1 MKSLNQ
7 IPKRNL
13 LLLFFVMIISG
24 NIFGQKNTIK
34 ESIYFDVAKYNLS
47 SESKSTLDQLLDSVK
62 LYQNYTIAIY
72 GNTDYDGDSVYNI
85 KLSEKRVLETQQ
97 YLVKRG
103 INKDQFSTFAYG
115 EEKPIADNATDEG
128 KQKNRRVDIF
138 ITFTRAVPDEIKQRI
153 PAIADFYSQIG
164 QKPQE
169 FFINPSRDT
178 LLRCEQGTIVYIK
191 ANTLKSNA
199 KGTKNSVKIQIKE
212 YQLKSD
218 MILDNLSTTSNGEI
232 IESAGMVN
240 IEAYDGNGKKINRIK
255 SKGIVILI
263 PSNKINPNMQIFKG
277 KRSDQNQVMN
287 WTVDKNVD
295 FDSFRLIDL
304 TNCEYWVWNRYRYCP
319 FFSCKVKNFFRG
331 LVGNKDK
338 SDIIFTS
345 RHKEQRI
352 ECRNLKMLYKRFGIK
367 DYEQFNLFMNKAL
380 LDSFNVKTM
389 SELLDTLEKR
399 KTQNLELAYMNKTIK
414 YQDLQ
419 YYIFN
424 RSDLGYANCDAF
436 VNLKMNQ
443 LTTMKINLEVND
455 AIDCKLIFKNR
466 RIIITADRESSH
478 FKFKKIPR
486 GEDVWIVAIKYVNGQ
501 PYLFM
506 EETTVGSKDIDVEF
520 KPLSIDELKLK
531 LKELD

>member
-1 MKSLNQ
+1 MKKLIINH
-7 IPKRNL
+7 KKKFGF
-13 LLLFFVMIISG
+13 LLLFFLLVSIAH
-24 NIFGQKNTIK
+24 GQTQTLRK
-34 ESIYFDVAKYNLS
+34 SIYFDVAKYNLS
-47 SESKSTLDQLLDSVK
+47 SDSKSTLDQVLDSLK
-62 LYQNYTIAIY
+62 LYQNYSIAVY

-97 YLVKRG
+97 YLTKRG
-103 INKDQFSTFAYG
+103 IKIDHFSTFAYG
-115 EEKPIADNATDEG
+115 EEKPIADNATEPG
-128 KQKNRRVDIF
+128 KQKNRRVDIV
-138 ITFTRAVPDEIKQRI
+138 ITYTRTVPEENKQKI
-153 PAIADFYSQIG
+153 PAIAAFYSQIG
-164 QKPQE
+164 QKAQE
-169 FFINPSRDT
+169 FFINPSKDT

-199 KGTKNSVKIQIKE
+199 KGTKNCVTIKIKE
-212 YQLKSD
+212 FQLKSD
-218 MILDNLSTTSNGEI
+218 MILDNLSTTSNGEM

-263 PSNKINPNMQIFKG
+263 PSDKINPNMQIFKG

-304 TNCEYWVWNRYRYCP
+304 SNCDYWVWNRYRYCP

-331 LVGNKDK
+331 IVGNKNK
-338 SDIIFTS
+338 SDIIFKR

-352 ECRNLKMLYKRFGIK
+352 ECRNLKMLYQRYGIK
-367 DYEQFNLFMNKAL
+367 DYDQFNLFMNKAL
-380 LDSFNVKTM
+380 MDSFNVKTM

-399 KTQNLELAYMNKTIK
+399 KIQDLELAYMNKTIK

-436 VNLKMNQ
+436 VNLKFDQ
-443 LTTMKINLEVND
+443 LTTMRINLEVSD
-455 AIDCKLIFKNR
+455 AINCKLIFKNR
-466 RIIITADRESSH
+466 RIILPADRESSH

-520 KPLSIDELKLK
+520 KPLTIEELKLK